1 MNASTNREGI
11 MFTLIVVPTILI
23 LVAVSVISR
32 LIFRPLWNPYRLR
45 RPYYGPY
52 GYYGYGRGYRRHW
65 FPGGF
70 SNDYDAGRSGPHLRA
85 ALVIAMRTRLSASAS
100 LRKEIHHGTTGTRR
114 NALTGEYQ

>member
-1 MNASTNREGI
+1 
-11 MFTLIVVPTILI
+11 MFTLIVVPAIMV

-65 FPGGF
+65 FPGGGF
-70 SNDYDAGRSGPHLRA
+70 LTIMMLVALDRIFGRRW
-85 ALVIAMRTRLSASAS
+85 
-100 LRKEIHHGTTGTRR
+100 
-114 NALTGEYQ
+114 

>member
-1 MNASTNREGI
+1 

-70 SNDYDAGRSGPHLRA
+70 LTIMMLVALDRIFGRRW
-85 ALVIAMRTRLSASAS
+85 
-100 LRKEIHHGTTGTRR
+100 
-114 NALTGEYQ
+114 